1 MAEVTVSPEF
11 KVAFEIPEEARNVL
25 GIRPGERLR
34 VFHLEDRIE
43 LVPVRPM
50 KEMRGFAKGIDTSAF
65 KRDPD
70 RF

>member
-1 MAEVTVSPEF
+1 MAEVTVSPKF
-11 KVAFEIPEEARNVL
+11 KVAFVIPEEARNVL

-50 KEMRGFAKGIDTSAF
+50 KEMRGFAKGIDTSSF

-70 RF
+70 RL